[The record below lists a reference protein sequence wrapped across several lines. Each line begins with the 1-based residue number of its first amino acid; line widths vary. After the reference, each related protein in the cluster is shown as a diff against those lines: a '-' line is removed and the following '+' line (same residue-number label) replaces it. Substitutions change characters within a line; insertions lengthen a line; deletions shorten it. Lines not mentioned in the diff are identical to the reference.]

1 MKQGAVALIVGVVF
15 VVGVGVGMSLSQKSD
30 SGDGGQQVAS
40 GEGSSEKKPQREDV
54 ASDAPPSG
62 PGAGPQAP
70 SGGPSGPP
78 AGPQAGPEQPKPD
91 EPFRGPDAP
100 APPPPPPPSADAL
113 AEGEKIRR
121 ENDALR
127 DKPRGGGRVTTLVYP
142 KDPAEA
148 EKLEAERNERWRRR
162 LEYANNIR
170 IQELQKSVGL
180 TAAQAEA
187 LRKILDEEL
196 AARMDLVDKHR
207 KKQISNTTFD
217 EGVRETRDTA
227 QAKLKALLSAEQYA
241 KYGQLKPREQVL
253 RDDVK

>member
-1 MKQGAVALIVGVVF
+1 MKQGAVALMVGVVF

-30 SGDGGQQVAS
+30 SAPGDGPRVAS
-40 GEGSSEKKPQREDV
+40 GDSSGQQPQREDV
-54 ASDAPPSG
+54 TPDAPPSG
-62 PGAGPQAP
+62 PSAGPRAPGGAP
-70 SGGPSGPP
+70 SGPA
-78 AGPQAGPEQPKPD
+78 AGPQAGSARPDPD

-100 APPPPPPPSADAL
+100 APPPPPPPSDAAL

-121 ENDALR
+121 ENDSLR

-142 KDPAEA
+142 EDPEEA
-148 EKLEAERNERWRRR
+148 EKLETERNERWRRR

-170 IQELQKSVGL
+170 IEEMQKSVGL
-180 TAAQAEA
+180 TAAQSEA
-187 LRKILDEEL
+187 LRRILDEEL

-217 EGVRETRDTA
+217 EGVRDTRDTA
-227 QAKLKALLSAEQYA
+227 QAKLKALLSPEQYA
-241 KYGQLKPREQVL
+241 KYGKLKPREQVL

>member
-1 MKQGAVALIVGVVF
+1 VPK
-15 VVGVGVGMSLSQKSD
+15 
-30 SGDGGQQVAS
+30 
-40 GEGSSEKKPQREDV
+40 
-54 ASDAPPSG
+54 G
-62 PGAGPQAP
+62 PT
-70 SGGPSGPP
+70 
-78 AGPQAGPEQPKPD
+78 PD

-100 APPPPPPPSADAL
+100 PPPPPPPPSADAL

-142 KDPAEA
+142 EDPEEA
-148 EKLEAERNERWRRR
+148 EKLETERNERWRRR
-162 LEYANNIR
+162 LEYANDIR
-170 IQELQKSVGL
+170 IEEMQKSVGL

-217 EGVRETRDTA
+217 AGVRETRDTA

-241 KYGQLKPREQVL
+241 KYGKLKPREQVL